1 MSEDDIQSKLSMN
14 CIISKYVL
22 TIKHRTAT
30 KSTKRQIITIT
41 SQEE

>member
-30 KSTKRQIITIT
+30 KSNQKEKVNVI
-41 SQEE
+41 